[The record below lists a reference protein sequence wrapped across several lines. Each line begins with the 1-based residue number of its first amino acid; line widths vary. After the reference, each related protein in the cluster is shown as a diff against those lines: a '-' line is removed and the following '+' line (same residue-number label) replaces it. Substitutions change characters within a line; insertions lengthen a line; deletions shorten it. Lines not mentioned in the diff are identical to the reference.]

1 VFHLK
6 LAANLFP
13 YFLGKKVGRKA
24 FNPKH
29 LNGWF
34 RQIEQ
39 VLTVC
44 FISDIAPQHQLMP
57 S

>member
-13 YFLGKKVGRKA
+13 HFLGKKVGRKV